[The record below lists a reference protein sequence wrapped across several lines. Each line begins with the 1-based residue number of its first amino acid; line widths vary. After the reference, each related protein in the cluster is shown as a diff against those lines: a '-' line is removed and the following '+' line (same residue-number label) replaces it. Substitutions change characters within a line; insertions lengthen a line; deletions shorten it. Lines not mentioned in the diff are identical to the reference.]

1 MKKFE
6 YQQWIT
12 EFRHNDIVVNGEQE
26 SIWFNQIGENGWEI
40 FQIDRETLDGDKENN
55 VNYRTI
61 INCKKEI

>member
-1 MKKFE
+1 MKQFK

-40 FQIDRETLDGDKENN
+40 FQIDRETLDDDKENN

>member
-12 EFRHNDIVVNGEQE
+12 EFRHNDIVINGEQE
-26 SIWFNQIGENGWEI
+26 GIWFNKIGERGWEI
-40 FQIDRETLDGDKENN
+40 FQIDRETLDDDKENS

>member
-26 SIWFNQIGENGWEI
+26 SIWFNQIGE
-40 FQIDRETLDGDKENN
+40 
-55 VNYRTI
+55 
-61 INCKKEI
+61 

>member
-40 FQIDRETLDGDKENN
+40 FQIDRETLDDDKENN

>member
-40 FQIDRETLDGDKENN
+40 FQIDRETLDGDKEKN

>member
-12 EFRHNDIVVNGEQE
+12 EFRHNDIVINGEQE
-26 SIWFNQIGENGWEI
+26 GIWFNKIGERGWEI
-40 FQIDRETLDGDKENN
+40 FQIDRETLDDDKENN

-61 INCKKEI
+61 NNCKKEI

>member
-26 SIWFNQIGENGWEI
+26 SIWFHQIGEKDWEI
-40 FQIDRETLDGDKENN
+40 FQIDRETLDDDKENN

-61 INCKKEI
+61 NNCKKEI